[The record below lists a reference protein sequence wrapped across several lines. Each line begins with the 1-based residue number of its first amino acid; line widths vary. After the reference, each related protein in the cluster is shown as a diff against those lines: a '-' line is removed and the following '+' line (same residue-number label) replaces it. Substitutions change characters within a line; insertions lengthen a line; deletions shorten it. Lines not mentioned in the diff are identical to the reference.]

1 MLKVT
6 INAQISK
13 TKRPKRETKINNK
26 TNKVSPEMG
35 PEAIIAESKQKHRKM
50 LGRRGKMGIVRGL
63 EPLEEAKRM
72 EGVGWRRGTEHA
84 QGHVGGDR
92 GDAEAVERALQVEVL
107 LHDGRDVVHRREVGV
122 LVAGVVLGGEMGNGE
137 ENGESDRLEE
147 EAASGGYAG
156 RVGDHGCATGAN
168 A

>member
-13 TKRPKRETKINNK
+13 TNRPKRETTINNK

-84 QGHVGGDR
+84 QGHVG
-92 GDAEAVERALQVEVL
+92 
-107 LHDGRDVVHRREVGV
+107 
-122 LVAGVVLGGEMGNGE
+122 
-137 ENGESDRLEE
+137 
-147 EAASGGYAG
+147 
-156 RVGDHGCATGAN
+156 
-168 A
+168 